1 MSYYHCDIEELAN
14 TERPFLRI
22 AKYDDDDSLAMAY
35 VHLFDNTPEELQEAC
50 RTAVD
55 VALHGD
61 LACIP
66 TKYANELGMYPDEEN
81 IDSEAYSLGTPC
93 RVWTSDRG
101 IDFEFH
107 GDINED
113 KVYAKID
120 LALLREILP
129 YAEQSRSLVEVDKTG
144 FVLNTTSNNP
154 EVSSSSSERNYLLK
168 NETGMYFVEIFP
180 SDQFDEE
187 DEIPDDALLLTGN
200 IYDLSVDESGCIDMD
215 EADIDQPGMFWGYK
229 DPSEYM
235 EDNFGIKS
243 TYAVS
248 EIIGNNLWVSVSNDF
263 AEDLKNGEVT
273 PWRLNNIIEKASL
286 IAEDSPH
293 QAQDIDFYKEVS
305 QARRL

>member
-1 MSYYHCDIEELAN
+1 MAYYHCDIEELAN

-22 AKYDDDDSLAMAY
+22 AKYDDDDSLAMEY
-35 VHLFDNTPEELQEAC
+35 VHLFDNTPEELQAAC
-50 RTAVD
+50 RAAVD

-81 IDSEAYSLGTPC
+81 IESDAYSLGIPC
-93 RVWTSDRG
+93 RVWTSDKS

-113 KVYAKID
+113 KVYAKIE

-129 YAEQSRSLVEVDKTG
+129 YADQSKSLREVDKVG
-144 FVLNTTSNNP
+144 FVLNTTPNNP
-154 EVSSSSSERNYLLK
+154 EVSSSSYERNYLLK
-168 NETGMYFVEIFP
+168 NETGTYFVEIFP

-200 IYDLSVDESGCIDMD
+200 VFDLSVDESGCIDMD

-248 EIIGNNLWVSVSNDF
+248 ETIGDNLWVSVSNHF
-263 AEDLKNGEVT
+263 AEALKNGKVT

-305 QARRL
+305 NARRL

>member
-1 MSYYHCDIEELAN
+1 MAYYHCDIEELAN

-22 AKYDDDDSLAMAY
+22 AKYDDDDSLAMEY
-35 VHLFDNTPEELQEAC
+35 VHLFDNTPEELQAAC
-50 RTAVD
+50 RAAVD

-81 IDSEAYSLGTPC
+81 IESDAYSLGIPC
-93 RVWTSDRG
+93 RVWTSDKS

-113 KVYAKID
+113 KVYAKIE
-120 LALLREILP
+120 LVLLREILP
-129 YAEQSRSLVEVDKTG
+129 YADQSKSLREVDKVG
-144 FVLNTTSNNP
+144 FVLNTTPNNP
-154 EVSSSSSERNYLLK
+154 EVSSSSYERNYLLK
-168 NETGMYFVEIFP
+168 NETGTYFVEIFP

-200 IYDLSVDESGCIDMD
+200 VFDLSVDESGCIDMD

-248 EIIGNNLWVSVSNDF
+248 ETIGDNLWVSVSNHF
-263 AEDLKNGEVT
+263 AEALKNGKVT

-305 QARRL
+305 NARRL

>member
-1 MSYYHCDIEELAN
+1 MAYYHCDIEELAN

-35 VHLFDNTPEELQEAC
+35 VHLFDNTPEELQAAC

-66 TKYANELGMYPDEEN
+66 IKYANELGMYPDEEN
-81 IDSEAYSLGTPC
+81 IESDAYSLGIPC
-93 RVWTSDRG
+93 RVWTSDKS

-113 KVYAKID
+113 KVYAKIE
-120 LALLREILP
+120 LALLRELLP
-129 YAEQSRSLVEVDKTG
+129 YGGYYPNYLIN
-144 FVLNTTSNNP
+144 FVSDTYLHNP
-154 EVSSSSSERNYLLK
+154 EVSSLSDERNYLLK
-168 NETGMYFVEIFP
+168 NETGVYFVEVFP

-200 IYDLSVDESGCIDMD
+200 VYDLFADRSGFINMVES
-215 EADIDQPGMFWGYK
+215 DIDQPGVFWGYK

-248 EIIGNNLWVSVSNDF
+248 ETIGNNLWISVSDDF
-263 AEDLKNGEVT
+263 VEDLKNGEVT
-273 PWRLNNIIEKASL
+273 LGRLNNIIEKASL
-286 IAEDSPH
+286 IAEDSPY
-293 QAQDIDFYKEVS
+293 QTQNIDFYKEIS
-305 QARRL
+305 NARRL

>member
-1 MSYYHCDIEELAN
+1 MAYYHCDIEELAN

-22 AKYDDDDSLAMAY
+22 AEYNEDDSLSMVY
-35 VHLFDNTPEELQEAC
+35 VHLFNDSPEEIQAAC
-50 RTAVD
+50 RVAVD

-66 TKYANELGMYPDEEN
+66 TKYANELGMHPDEEN
-81 IDSEAYSLGTPC
+81 IEEEPYSLGTPC
-93 RVWTSDRG
+93 RVWTSDTD

-113 KVYAKID
+113 KVYAKIE

-129 YAEQSRSLVEVDKTG
+129 CAPNLTWDDLDKACFICDTI
-144 FVLNTTSNNP
+144 SNNP
-154 EVSSSSSERNYLLK
+154 EVSSSSYERNYLLK

-187 DEIPDDALLLTGN
+187 DEIPEDALLLTGN
-200 IYDLSVDESGCIDMD
+200 VYDLSVDEDGFIDMNESD
-215 EADIDQPGMFWGYK
+215 VEQPGMFWGYK

-243 TYAVS
+243 THAIS
-248 EIIGNNLWVSVSNDF
+248 ETIGDNLWVSVSDGF
-263 AEDLKNGEVT
+263 IKELKNGVAT
-273 PWRLNNIIEKASL
+273 SWGLNNIIEKASL

>member
-1 MSYYHCDIEELAN
+1 MAYYHCDIEELAN

-22 AKYDDDDSLAMAY
+22 AKYNDDDSLAMAY
-35 VHLFDNTPEELQEAC
+35 VHLFDNTPEELHAAC

-66 TKYANELGMYPDEEN
+66 TKYANELGIYPDEEN
-81 IDSEAYSLGTPC
+81 IESDAYSLGIPC
-93 RVWTSDRG
+93 RVWTSDKS

-113 KVYAKID
+113 KVYAKIE

-129 YAEQSRSLVEVDKTG
+129 YAEQSKSLVEVDKVG
-144 FVLNTTSNNP
+144 FVLNTTPNNP
-154 EVSSSSSERNYLLK
+154 EELNPSYERNYLLK
-168 NETGMYFVEIFP
+168 NDTGTYFVEIFP

-200 IYDLSVDESGCIDMD
+200 IYDLSVDEFGCIDMD

-248 EIIGNNLWVSVSNDF
+248 ETIGNNLWVSISNDF

-273 PWRLNNIIEKASL
+273 PWRLSNIIEKASM

-305 QARRL
+305 NARRL

>member
-1 MSYYHCDIEELAN
+1 MAYYHCDIEELAN

-66 TKYANELGMYPDEEN
+66 TKYANELGMYPDEE
-81 IDSEAYSLGTPC
+81 
-93 RVWTSDRG
+93 
-101 IDFEFH
+101 
-107 GDINED
+107 
-113 KVYAKID
+113 
-120 LALLREILP
+120 
-129 YAEQSRSLVEVDKTG
+129 
-144 FVLNTTSNNP
+144 
-154 EVSSSSSERNYLLK
+154 
-168 NETGMYFVEIFP
+168 
-180 SDQFDEE
+180 

-200 IYDLSVDESGCIDMD
+200 IYDLSIDESGCIDMD

-235 EDNFGIKS
+235 EENYGIKS

-248 EIIGNNLWVSVSNDF
+248 ETIGNNLWVSVSNGF
-263 AEDLKNGEVT
+263 AEDLRNGEVT
-273 PWRLNNIIEKASL
+273 LGRLNNIIEKASL

-293 QAQDIDFYKEVS
+293 QTQDIDFYKEVS
-305 QARRL
+305 NARRL

>member
-1 MSYYHCDIEELAN
+1 MQKRNKQALAKGIKTLQLIHKKQN
-14 TERPFLRI
+14 G
-22 AKYDDDDSLAMAY
+22 A
-35 VHLFDNTPEELQEAC
+35 HLILC
-50 RTAVD
+50 
-55 VALHGD
+55 
-61 LACIP
+61 
-66 TKYANELGMYPDEEN
+66 
-81 IDSEAYSLGTPC
+81 S
-93 RVWTSDRG
+93 VWTSDKS

-113 KVYAKID
+113 KVYAKIE

-129 YAEQSRSLVEVDKTG
+129 YADQSKSLREVDKVG
-144 FVLNTTSNNP
+144 FVLNTTPNNP
-154 EVSSSSSERNYLLK
+154 EVSSSSYERNYLLK
-168 NETGMYFVEIFP
+168 NETGTYFVEIFP

-200 IYDLSVDESGCIDMD
+200 VFDLSVDESGCIDMD

-248 EIIGNNLWVSVSNDF
+248 ETIGDNLWVSVSNHF
-263 AEDLKNGEVT
+263 AEALKNGKVT

-305 QARRL
+305 NARRL

>member
-81 IDSEAYSLGTPC
+81 IESDAYSLGIPC
-93 RVWTSDRG
+93 RVWTSDKS

-113 KVYAKID
+113 KVYAKIE

-129 YAEQSRSLVEVDKTG
+129 YADQSKSLREVDKVG
-144 FVLNTTSNNP
+144 FVLNTTPNNP
-154 EVSSSSSERNYLLK
+154 EELNPSYERNYLLK
-168 NETGMYFVEIFP
+168 NETGTYFVEIFP

-187 DEIPDDALLLTGN
+187 DEIPDNALLLTGN
-200 IYDLSVDESGCIDMD
+200 IYDLSVDESGCIDID
-215 EADIDQPGMFWGYK
+215 EADIEQPGMFWGYK

-248 EIIGNNLWVSVSNDF
+248 ETIGNNLWVSVSNHFTD
-263 AEDLKNGEVT
+263 ALKNGEVT

-293 QAQDIDFYKEVS
+293 LAQDIDFYKEIS
-305 QARRL
+305 NARRL

>member
-1 MSYYHCDIEELAN
+1 MAYYHCDIEELAN

-22 AKYDDDDSLAMAY
+22 SKYDDDDSLAMAY
-35 VHLFDNTPEELQEAC
+35 VHLFDNTPEELQAAC
-50 RTAVD
+50 RTVVD

-81 IDSEAYSLGTPC
+81 IESDAYSLGIPC

-113 KVYAKID
+113 KVYAKIE

-129 YAEQSRSLVEVDKTG
+129 YAEQSRSLVEVDKAG
-144 FVLNTTSNNP
+144 FVLNTTPNNP

-168 NETGMYFVEIFP
+168 NETGTYFVEIFP

-200 IYDLSVDESGCIDMD
+200 IYDLSVDEFGCIDMD

-273 PWRLNNIIEKASL
+273 PWRLSNIIEKASL

-293 QAQDIDFYKEVS
+293 QAQDIYFYKEVS
-305 QARRL
+305 NARRL

>member
-1 MSYYHCDIEELAN
+1 MAYYHCDIEELAN

-35 VHLFDNTPEELQEAC
+35 VHLFDNTPEELQAAC

-81 IDSEAYSLGTPC
+81 IESDAYSLGIPC
-93 RVWTSDRG
+93 RVWTSDKS

-113 KVYAKID
+113 KVYAKIE

-129 YAEQSRSLVEVDKTG
+129 YADQSKSLREVDKVG
-144 FVLNTTSNNP
+144 FVLNTTPNNP
-154 EVSSSSSERNYLLK
+154 EVSSSSYERNYLLK
-168 NETGMYFVEIFP
+168 NETGTYFVEIFP

-200 IYDLSVDESGCIDMD
+200 VFDLSVDESGCIDMD

-248 EIIGNNLWVSVSNDF
+248 ETIGDNLWVSVSNGF
-263 AEDLKNGEVT
+263 AEDLRNGKVS

-305 QARRL
+305 NARRL

>member
-22 AKYDDDDSLAMAY
+22 AKYDDDDSLAMEY
-35 VHLFDNTPEELQEAC
+35 VHLFDNTPEELQAAC

-66 TKYANELGMYPDEEN
+66 TKYANELGVYPDEES
-81 IDSEAYSLGTPC
+81 IESDAYSLGIPC

-113 KVYAKID
+113 KVYAKIE
-120 LALLREILP
+120 LALLRELIPYGKQSESLIDVREGEFVVDTNLP
-129 YAEQSRSLVEVDKTG
+129 NAK
-144 FVLNTTSNNP
+144 
-154 EVSSSSSERNYLLK
+154 VSSSSCERNYLLK
-168 NETGMYFVEIFP
+168 NETGVYFVEIFP

-187 DEIPDDALLLTGN
+187 DEIPDDALILTGN
-200 IYDLSVDESGCIDMD
+200 VYDLSVDESCCINMD

-248 EIIGNNLWVSVSNDF
+248 ETIGNNLWVSVSDGF
-263 AEDLKNGEVT
+263 AEDLRSGEVT
-273 PWRLNNIIEKASL
+273 PGRLNNIIEKASL

-305 QARRL
+305 NARRL

>member
-1 MSYYHCDIEELAN
+1 MAYYHCDIEELAN

-22 AKYDDDDSLAMAY
+22 AKYDDDDSLAMEY
-35 VHLFDNTPEELQEAC
+35 VHLFDNTPEELQAAC
-50 RTAVD
+50 RAAVD

-81 IDSEAYSLGTPC
+81 IESDAYSLGIPC
-93 RVWTSDRG
+93 RVWTSDKS

-113 KVYAKID
+113 KVYAKIE

-129 YAEQSRSLVEVDKTG
+129 YADQSKSLREVDKVG
-144 FVLNTTSNNP
+144 FVLNTTPNNP
-154 EVSSSSSERNYLLK
+154 EVSSSSYERNYLLK
-168 NETGMYFVEIFP
+168 NETGTYFVEIFP

-200 IYDLSVDESGCIDMD
+200 VFDLSVDESGCIDMD

-248 EIIGNNLWVSVSNDF
+248 ETIGDNLWVSVSNHF
-263 AEDLKNGEVT
+263 AEALKNGKVT

-293 QAQDIDFYKEVS
+293 QAQDIVFYKEVS
-305 QARRL
+305 NARRL